1 MDVLHSQVF
10 FPSGFQELFS
20 AWGRFPDAVPFSGGT
35 CLIRSSGFSGRGLFE
50 LPVLPKNILSL
61 DRIDEL
67 KRITRTERYLEIG
80 AMVSLND
87 IIALGKSI
95 PEALSKTLNG
105 IAGPQVRNL
114 ATVGGNICSIG
125 RPFGGIDI
133 AAPLTAL
140 DARYELRTASQSRWI
155 SALRFSSF
163 GSSALAPQELLTRIR
178 IPLEHWNYTICRK
191 FHARDLGDETSG
203 VMVFIT
209 KNEKNLLTDIRIVFA
224 GSCLLRDK
232 NSETF
237 LEGRKLPLDRKD
249 AVHYREMWRDYLSG
263 MTKPGPLL
271 KTKLLNCI
279 ESCLLGLAD

>member
-10 FPSGFQELFS
+10 FPTGFQELFS
-20 AWGRFPDAVPFSGGT
+20 AWSRFPGAIPFSGGT
-35 CLIRSSGFSGRGLFE
+35 SLIRSSSFSGSGMFE

-105 IAGPQVRNL
+105 IAGPQMRNL
-114 ATVGGNICSIG
+114 ATIGGNICSIG
-125 RPFGGIDI
+125 KPFGGIDI
-133 AAPLTAL
+133 AAPMTAL
-140 DARYELRTASQSRWI
+140 DARYELRTAAQNRWI
-155 SALRFSSF
+155 SALRFSTSE
-163 GSSALAPQELLTRIR
+163 SSALAPQELLTRIR

-191 FHARDLGDETSG
+191 FHSRDLGGETGG
-203 VMVFIT
+203 VMVFIA
-209 KNEKNLLTDIRIVFA
+209 KNEKNLLTEIRIVFA

-232 NSETF
+232 NSEAF

-263 MTKPGPLL
+263 LNKPGPLL
-271 KTKLLNCI
+271 KTKLVNCI
-279 ESCLLGLAD
+279 ESCILGLAD

>member
-1 MDVLHSQVF
+1 MDAPHSQVF
-10 FPSGFQELFS
+10 FPSNFQELFS
-20 AWGRFPDAVPFSGGT
+20 AWSRFPDAVPFAGGT
-35 CLIRSSGFSGRGLFE
+35 CLIRGFPAGGSGMSE
-50 LPVLPKNILSL
+50 LPALPKNILSL

-114 ATVGGNICSIG
+114 ATAGGNICSAG
-125 RPFGGIDI
+125 TPFGGIDI
-133 AAPLTAL
+133 AAPMTAL
-140 DARYELRTASQSRWI
+140 DARYELRTAFQNRWI

-178 IPLEHWNYTICRK
+178 MPLEHWNYTVCRK
-191 FHARDLGDETSG
+191 FHSRDLGGETGG
-203 VMVFIT
+203 VMVFIA

-232 NSETF
+232 DSEGF
-237 LEGRKLPLDRKD
+237 LKGKKLPLDHKD
-249 AVHYREMWRDYLSG
+249 AVHYREMWSAYLSG
-263 MTKPGPLL
+263 MEKPGPML
-271 KTKLLNCI
+271 KAKLINCV
-279 ESCLLGLAD
+279 ESCVLGLAD